1 MFKLLSAMEFLLC
14 LAAPARAGS
23 DPSITVK
30 PVPAG
35 SGVWLVAQS
44 ANITPFTVTLNVTGD
59 NIVSSRKR
67 SITLDSF
74 GKRSI
79 PVLYLKAEDP
89 KLPWNYR
96 FVFQAHAGERRRGAL
111 KPYVYALPYANSN
124 YRVSQGNL
132 GTFSH
137 FRGSQC
143 EYAIDWAMPVGTV
156 VRAAR
161 GGTVVAVRSDSDRG
175 GPDPSF
181 ANDGNYVIVKH
192 GDGTFGEYCHLKL
205 HGNLVALG
213 QRVAAGQPIAL
224 SGNTGHSTE
233 PHLHFDVFNNI
244 TGSQHVTI
252 PIKFKT
258 RTGEVVVPH
267 QGETY

>member
-1 MFKLLSAMEFLLC
+1 MFTLLSAIAFLLC
-14 LAAPARAGS
+14 LSAPARAGS

-30 PVPAG
+30 PIPAG
-35 SGVWLVAQS
+35 AGVWLVAQS
-44 ANITPFTVTLNVTGD
+44 ANITHFTVTVTVNVAGD
-59 NIVSSRKR
+59 NLALSRKLPV
-67 SITLDSF
+67 TLDSG

-79 PVLYLKAEDP
+79 HVLYLKAQDASRA
-89 KLPWNYR
+89 WRYQ
-96 FVFQAHAGERRRGAL
+96 FVFQAHAGERRRGEP

-137 FRGSQC
+137 FQGSQC
-143 EYAIDWAMPVGTV
+143 EYAIDWVMPVGTV

-161 GGTVVAVRSDSDRG
+161 GGTVVAVRSDSNRG

-213 QRVAAGQPIAL
+213 QR
-224 SGNTGHSTE
+224 
-233 PHLHFDVFNNI
+233 
-244 TGSQHVTI
+244 
-252 PIKFKT
+252 
-258 RTGEVVVPH
+258 
-267 QGETY
+267 